1 MIIIGIDIGKNK
13 HEATLIDEK
22 GNIIGKSIKFENS
35 TAGFNKLISSINNY
49 NISNDKF
56 VFSMEATGHYWL
68 ALFSKLVESDYN
80 VQVINPIQTDACR
93 KFYIRETKND
103 SKDSFLIAQ
112 VTRFN
117 GYSKTTLPDEVMIS
131 LKELTRFRT
140 FLVDDISDYKRKA
153 TVVLDKIF
161 PEYTQIFSDTFG
173 KDLES
178 LAKVLSTSSKGRL
191 GYSKAEQ
198 LQNLA
203 KESFCIKFAT
213 EALVMEIKSI
223 LSTIEHLQNQVS
235 KLDEKIAVLL
245 RSLGTTI
252 ETIPGIG
259 PVLGA
264 IIVSEIGDINRFSHA
279 SKLVAYAGI
288 DPTVKQSGEFNATK
302 NRMSKRG
309 TPYLRRALWTASIV
323 AAFNDPN
330 LHEYYLKK
338 KNEGKHHGTIIGA
351 IARKLIY
358 RIFIVLKDNIPY
370 QCNKCEA

>member
-131 LKELTRFRT
+131 LKELF
-140 FLVDDISDYKRKA
+140 
-153 TVVLDKIF
+153 
-161 PEYTQIFSDTFG
+161 
-173 KDLES
+173 
-178 LAKVLSTSSKGRL
+178 
-191 GYSKAEQ
+191 
-198 LQNLA
+198 
-203 KESFCIKFAT
+203 
-213 EALVMEIKSI
+213 
-223 LSTIEHLQNQVS
+223 
-235 KLDEKIAVLL
+235 
-245 RSLGTTI
+245 
-252 ETIPGIG
+252 
-259 PVLGA
+259 
-264 IIVSEIGDINRFSHA
+264 
-279 SKLVAYAGI
+279 
-288 DPTVKQSGEFNATK
+288 
-302 NRMSKRG
+302 
-309 TPYLRRALWTASIV
+309 
-323 AAFNDPN
+323 
-330 LHEYYLKK
+330 
-338 KNEGKHHGTIIGA
+338 
-351 IARKLIY
+351 
-358 RIFIVLKDNIPY
+358 
-370 QCNKCEA
+370 